1 MNKAYL
7 LRNRGEKMEQ
17 LMRSIVSLLKES
29 EQGLTGLEIIQSLK
43 EDGKSIGIDII
54 NCLDQAIM
62 KRIIDMEFFKLL
74 LDKNEDGVR
83 YKLGPKAWIYY

>member
-1 MNKAYL
+1 
-7 LRNRGEKMEQ
+7 
-17 LMRSIVSLLKES
+17 
-29 EQGLTGLEIIQSLK
+29 LEIIQRFKK
-43 EDGKSIGIDII
+43 EGKSIGIDII
-54 NCLDQAIM
+54 NYLDQAIM